1 MARVPYDPMKSAAM
15 RDSISRGTPPSD
27 PALFAAEPGGTVGK
41 PLSVRQLN
49 ALISELLTFTLPP
62 AFFVQGEI
70 SNFRTYDRGHGFFTL
85 KESGAEIP
93 CIIWKDD
100 LARLKFRPKD
110 GMCVIAR
117 GPVKMYE
124 PQGRIQLYVET
135 LLPQGAGAL
144 ELAFRQL
151 CEKLKAEGLF
161 EPARKRP
168 IPNLPRKIVVI
179 TSRTGDVLHDVLTTA
194 HRRYPGLHVLL
205 YAVRVQGAQAAPE
218 IVRAIQNINAYN
230 SALSTQQSAL
240 DLILLVRGGGSLEDL
255 WAFNE
260 ESVARA
266 IVASK
271 IPIATGI
278 GHEPDTTIADLVGDL
293 RGPTPTGIAE
303 LTIPDV
309 SALSAELQN
318 AAAIM
323 TRDVHRTLQG
333 WHNVVDRISTTLD
346 SVALRTVHERRYHLD
361 QLTKKIAAIEP
372 RHAVAQG
379 WRRVEEGQTRLSFAA
394 AKRVRTIR
402 DRIDRIAH
410 QMEKACPD
418 NNIDRFQDRLT
429 QLETRLKMAA
439 KHRLTNVQQTLE
451 NTALRLRAVSPI
463 AVLERGYSITTDKE
477 GNVIRSAAQVNK
489 GDLMTTRTA
498 DGTITSTVGKPRQES
513 LF

>member
-15 RDSISRGTPPSD
+15 RDSISRGTPPTD
-27 PALFAAEPGGTVGK
+27 PALFAAEPGGTIGR
-41 PLSVRQLN
+41 PLSIRQLN
-49 ALISELLTFTLPP
+49 ALISEQLSAALPP
-62 AFFVQGEI
+62 TFFVQGEI

-85 KESGAEIP
+85 KDSGAEIP

-110 GMCVIAR
+110 GLAVIAR

-161 EPARKRP
+161 ETARKRA
-168 IPNLPRKIVVI
+168 IPNLPRKVVVI

-194 HRRYPGLHVLL
+194 HRRFPGLHVLL

-218 IVRAIQNINAYN
+218 IARAIQNVN
-230 SALSTQQSAL
+230 SYSEQLQQSKI

-293 RGPTPTGIAE
+293 RGPTPTGVTE

-309 SALSAELQN
+309 AALSAELQN
-318 AAAIM
+318 AAAMM
-323 TRDVHRTLQG
+323 TRDVRRMIEAWG
-333 WHNVVDRISTTLD
+333 NVTERLGTTLD
-346 SVALRTVHERRYHLD
+346 SVTLRSVHERRYRVDMLAR
-361 QLTKKIAAIEP
+361 KIAGIEP

-379 WRRVEEGQTRLSFAA
+379 WRRIEESQRRLAHATRTQTGR
-394 AKRVRTIR
+394 
-402 DRIDRIAH
+402 
-410 QMEKACPD
+410 
-418 NNIDRFQDRLT
+418 NQDRLT
-429 QLETRLKMAA
+429 RLAHRLEKLSPALRLARHRDKLVHIETRLYRALKGRIIGTTANLAA
-439 KHRLTNVQQTLE
+439 
-451 NTALRLRAVSPI
+451 TAAQLGAVSPL
-463 AVLERGYSITTDKE
+463 AVLQRGYSITTDKD
-477 GNVIRSAAQVNK
+477 GNVIRSAAQVKK
-489 GDLMTTRTA
+489 GDVMTTRTA
-498 DGTITSTVGKPRQES
+498 DGTIQSTVGKPRQET